1 MVNMSVVDMGDLALT
16 VCTFTVKLSF
26 CKLSNGVGKMGVL
39 ESNAWRFGPARGG

>member
-1 MVNMSVVDMGDLALT
+1 VRKIGYEAIEIALY
-16 VCTFTVKLSF
+16 LSF